1 MMRSSASEPTETL
14 ALLRKMRFAFA
25 RAATRIFILA
35 LTIVGN
41 PAVYAQDPAKEA
53 SAETDGSVA
62 RQELDRHEQLAFDRD
77 QYLLAFDQV
86 WETVRDTHWDA
97 SLIEAVWIPA
107 REKYLEQ
114 IKNANSRTAAT
125 LILQEMLME
134 LKQSHFHII
143 PAETYT
149 NMNKM
154 SERGGNGWSGLDFR
168 VIQDQFIVTK
178 VAPDS
183 PAAQAG
189 IEVGWLLQ
197 DIQLPTEE
205 EAVTPT
211 QLKEIAD
218 KVSKYDRSRRET
230 LLAFLARDLTSGAI
244 GQSLQLTF
252 LDNQDQR
259 RQLHLQ
265 LEKGPGAF
273 TKFGNLPGAYI
284 TFEYRPLPNKIGYIQ
299 FNAFL
304 DAPRL
309 IKEYQAALHNEQS
322 ANGVVIDLRGNMGG
336 LGVLAMGMSGWLVDE
351 PHSLGRMKQKVNT
364 IKLAINP
371 RKPRFSKPVA
381 ILVDE
386 CSVSCAEL
394 FPGGLQELKAA
405 RLFGSRTAGQVIP
418 AGAVKLPTGDGF
430 LFAMAGLESESGY
443 IWEGNGVQPD
453 EPVELTREL
462 LQRDPDP
469 ALTAALKWIS
479 ESNP

>member
-1 MMRSSASEPTETL
+1 MATLNSKRVHVRTSIRPNLVEYGRVRGVCLFLLAVLAACPIVSAQEAVSTSST
-14 ALLRKMRFAFA
+14 
-25 RAATRIFILA
+25 
-35 LTIVGN
+35 N
-41 PAVYAQDPAKEA
+41 PKGTTGD
-53 SAETDGSVA
+53 
-62 RQELDRHEQLAFDRD
+62 ELSFDRA
-77 QYLLAFDQV
+77 QYLAAFDQV
-86 WETVRDTHWDA
+86 FETVRDTHWD
-97 SLIEAVWIPA
+97 SDLIESVWIPA
-107 REKYLEQ
+107 REKYRER
-114 IKNANSRTAAT
+114 IENSDSRKSAV

-143 PAETYT
+143 PAETYIDM
-149 NMNKM
+149 NMM
-154 SERGGNGWSGLDFR
+154 IERGGNGWSGLDFR

-183 PAAQAG
+183 PAAQVG

-197 DIQLPTEE
+197 EIQLPTEE

-211 QLKEIAD
+211 KLKEIAD
-218 KVSKYDRSRRET
+218 KVSKYDRSRTET

-265 LEKGPGAF
+265 MEKGPGAF

-322 ANGVVIDLRGNMGG
+322 VNGIVIDLRGNMGG
-336 LGVLAMGMSGWLVDE
+336 LAVLAMGMSGWLVDE
-351 PHSLGRMKQKVNT
+351 PHSLGRMKQKANT
-364 IKLAINP
+364 IKLTINP

-405 RLFGSRTAGQVIP
+405 RIFGSRTAGQVIP

-443 IWEGNGVQPD
+443 VWEGNGVQPD